1 MAHKYIVHKDICLT
15 DVINA
20 GIDIAPATVVEWLEE
35 MTHFG
40 PDEIIDWLDDVEFR
54 RFAHRTGLTN
64 KLVSA
69 GFIKIVEPDV
79 SVGTYYQSVGSG
91 EVYLLAQVDAGKVAL
106 ISLDTGNR
114 WRDPVRVKNAHAI
127 TEAEM
132 ANIKTHLILTRLISD
147 PVIKV
152 V

>member
-1 MAHKYIVHKDICLT
+1 
-15 DVINA
+15 
-20 GIDIAPATVVEWLEE
+20 

-69 GFIKIVEPDV
+69 GFIRLLSRTSRLAPTTECWAQGGLPPTP
-79 SVGTYYQSVGSG
+79 GGCREGGANQSGHRQP
-91 EVYLLAQVDAGKVAL
+91 LARPGQ
-106 ISLDTGNR
+106 SQEC
-114 WRDPVRVKNAHAI
+114 HAI

-147 PVIKV
+147 P
-152 V
+152 